1 MPHTTSKPSP
11 SVRRV
16 LFAALPLVTSATLGA
31 QYRQPPEP
39 IRAILD
45 ATPTPAVVPSPDRTR
60 LLVLERP
67 GLPPISEVAAPYI
80 PAAGLRLNPRTNYP
94 ARGATLTGVSIMTMQ
109 GGATV
114 AVKLPAGARVTAPRF
129 SPDGAKLAMAIV
141 RDGGSVLAIA
151 DARTGDVT
159 VHERVVLNGA
169 MGDACRWLS
178 TSAALACKLV
188 PANRGAEPALPA
200 APTGP
205 IVQESDGKRAAERTY
220 QDLLGSAYDE
230 ARFVHYM
237 TAQPAIVTV
246 GGDVTPVGSAG
257 LYTSVD
263 PSPDAQWLLVSRMHG
278 PFSYVVPLNRF
289 PLTTEVW
296 TIGGQLAKVI
306 HDRPM
311 ESERSTAFDATSPGP
326 RGISWRADA
335 PATLAWAEAL
345 DGGNPATNVSVRDK
359 VVTLA
364 APFTA
369 TPVVHAQL
377 ATRFGGVTWINA
389 TTAMVTERWW
399 KTQRTKTWR
408 IDPSKP
414 ASAPVLVW
422 DRSSEDAY
430 GNPGAPVEVMN
441 AQGQYVALTSPD
453 GAAIYLTGEGSS
465 PQGDQPFLD
474 RMELATSKTTR
485 LWRSSGAQYESIVAV
500 LDPAAARVV
509 TRRETASE
517 APNYWLRNLRARMAP
532 VQLTRFADPAPQF
545 AGITGELITY
555 RRADGVQLSAKLY
568 LPPGYDKTRDGAL
581 PFFLWAYPEEFKSK
595 EAAAQVRGS
604 QHRFVRPGGSS
615 HLFLLTQG
623 YGVLDGPTMPIVG
636 EGTAEPNDT
645 YVQQLVSSAKAA
657 VDEIV
662 RRGVAD
668 RDRIAVGGHSYGAF
682 MTANLLAHSNIFR
695 AGIARSGAYNR
706 TLTPFGFQQ
715 EERPYW
721 QAREIYTTMSPFT
734 YADSVKTPILL
745 IHGMNDDNSGTFPVQ
760 SERFYAALKG
770 NGATVR
776 YVQLPGEAH
785 GYAARESVGHTL
797 YEMTAWLDKFV
808 KPRRQAPRAE

>member
-1 MPHTTSKPSP
+1 MPRTRS
-11 SVRRV
+11 RV
-16 LFAALPLVTSATLGA
+16 VALATLPFATAALPA
-31 QYRQPPEP
+31 QQRYQQPPEP

-45 ATPTPAVVPSPDRTR
+45 ASPTPAVLPSPDRTR

-67 GLPPISEVAAPYI
+67 GLPPIADVAAPYI
-80 PAAGLRLNPRTNYP
+80 PAAGLRINPRTNYP
-94 ARGATLTGVSIMTMQ
+94 ARVQTLTGVSLLSIR
-109 GGATV
+109 GGATLPL
-114 AVKLPAGARVTAPRF
+114 KLPAGARVTSPRF
-129 SPDGAKLAMAIV
+129 SPDGTRLAMAVV

-151 DARTGDVT
+151 DASTGDVT
-159 VHERVVLNGA
+159 VHEKVVLNGA
-169 MGDACRWLS
+169 TGEACTWLS

-188 PANRGAEPALPA
+188 PAGRGPEPAAPTT
-200 APTGP
+200 PTGP
-205 IVQESDGKRAAERTY
+205 IVQESDGRRSAERTY
-220 QDLLGSAYDE
+220 QDLLGSAHDE
-230 ARFVHYM
+230 ARFVHYL
-237 TAQPAIVTV
+237 TSQGAIVTV
-246 GGDVTPVGSAG
+246 AGAVTPVGAPG
-257 LYTSVD
+257 LLASIA
-263 PSPDAQWLLVSRMHG
+263 PSPDAQWLLVNRIHG
-278 PFSYVVPLNRF
+278 PFSYVVPLSRF
-289 PLTTEVW
+289 PVATEVW
-296 TIGGQLAKVI
+296 TMDGRVAKVV
-306 HDRPM
+306 HDRPL
-311 ESERSTAFDATSPGP
+311 EQERSTAFDATSPGP

-345 DGGNPATNVSVRDK
+345 DGGNPAVNVPTRDK

-364 APFTA
+364 APFTGA
-369 TPVVHAQL
+369 PVTHAEL
-377 ATRFGGVTWINA
+377 ATRFAGVTWVNA
-389 TTAMVTERWW
+389 TTAMVAERWW

-408 IDPSKP
+408 IDPSNP
-414 ASAPVLVW
+414 AAAPQLVW
-422 DRSSEDAY
+422 DRSAEDAY
-430 GNPGAPVEVMN
+430 GDPGSPVQVMN

-453 GAAIYLTGEGSS
+453 GRAIYLEGEGAS
-465 PQGDQPFLD
+465 PEGDRPFLD
-474 RMELATSKTTR
+474 RMELATGKTTR
-485 LWRSSGAQYESIVAV
+485 LWRSTGAQYETVVAV
-500 LDPAAARVV
+500 LDPQGTRLV
-509 TRRETASE
+509 TRRETVTE
-517 APNYWLRNLRARMAP
+517 APNYWVRDLRARIAP

-545 AGITGELITY
+545 AGLKGELITY
-555 RRADGVQLSAKLY
+555 TRADGVQLSAKLF
-568 LPPGYDKTRDGAL
+568 LPPGYDRAKDGPL
-581 PFFLWAYPEEFKSK
+581 PFFLWAYPEEFKTR

-604 QHRFVRPGGSS
+604 PHRFVRPAGSS

-636 EGTAEPNDT
+636 EGSAEPNDS
-645 YVQQLVSSAKAA
+645 YVQQLTSSAQAA

-662 RRGVAD
+662 KRGVAD

-682 MTANLLAHSNIFR
+682 MTANLLAHTRIFR

-785 GYAARESVGHTL
+785 GYLARESVGHTL
-797 YEMTAWLDKFV
+797 FEMVSWLDKHV
-808 KPRRQAPRAE
+808 KPKRQVPRAE